1 MTQDFL
7 NTPLRLG
14 ELPNIMN
21 EIPNAAADIIQRIML
36 TAKAA
41 VPESLSNDVRENVKA
56 AIQDVISDL
65 DVVTREELDIQ
76 KAVLAKTRAKVD
88 EMELVIAEL
97 EKKLN
102 I

>member
-1 MTQDFL
+1 
-7 NTPLRLG
+7 
-14 ELPNIMN
+14 MN
-21 EIPNAAADIIQRIML
+21 DIPNAAADIIGRIMQ

-41 VPESLSNDVRENVKA
+41 VPESLSNDVRDNVKA

-88 EMELVIAEL
+88 AMERVIADL
-97 EKKLN
+97 EKRLD

>member
-1 MTQDFL
+1 
-7 NTPLRLG
+7 
-14 ELPNIMN
+14 MN
-21 EIPNAAADIIQRIML
+21 DIPNAAADIIGRIMQ

-41 VPESLSNDVRENVKA
+41 VPESLSNDVRDNVKA

-88 EMELVIAEL
+88 AMERVIADL
-97 EKKLN
+97 EKRLDLD
-102 I
+102 

>member
-1 MTQDFL
+1 
-7 NTPLRLG
+7 
-14 ELPNIMN
+14 MN
-21 EIPNAAADIIQRIML
+21 DIPNAAADIIGRIMQ

-41 VPESLSNDVRENVKA
+41 VPESLSNDVRDNVKA

-88 EMELVIAEL
+88 AMEQVIADL
-97 EKKLN
+97 EKRLDLD
-102 I
+102 

>member
-1 MTQDFL
+1 
-7 NTPLRLG
+7 
-14 ELPNIMN
+14 MN
-21 EIPNAAADIIQRIML
+21 DIPNAAADIIQRIML

-41 VPESLSNDVRENVKA
+41 VPGSLSNDVRENVKA

-97 EKKLN
+97 ERKLEL
-102 I
+102 